1 MSTATDELRN
11 ELNKLI
17 EISSNLI
24 NKSSSYKWGCLNQE
38 LYQYWYTKALP
49 LINFLVPDRS
59 NEFENCYR
67 LNYSRKSLTPT
78 NYTILDYMNELRISG
93 YPTPDESTVMKVRF
107 DCQLGIIKGAVDRIN
122 SIVGNLEGVLQ
133 ADLFQSELDAAEHLL
148 KNGYL
153 RAAGA
158 IAGVVLEGHL
168 KTICKNHNITITN
181 KTAGISLLNDE
192 LKKAGVY
199 DTSQWR
205 RIQFL
210 GDIRNKCDH
219 KQTNEP
225 IVEDIEDL
233 ISGVT
238 KVINL
243 VF

>member
-1 MSTATDELRN
+1 LSTSTDELKN
-11 ELNKLI
+11 KLNKLI

-24 NKSSSYKWGCLNQE
+24 NKSSSYSWDSLNEE

-49 LINFLVPDRS
+49 LIKFLVPDRS

-67 LNYSRKSLTPT
+67 LNYSRQSLTPA
-78 NYTILDYMNELRISG
+78 NYTILDYMNGLSLSGANELSL
-93 YPTPDESTVMKVRF
+93 MKVRF
-107 DCQLGIIKGAVDRIN
+107 HCQLGIIKGAVDRIN

-133 ADLFQSELDAAEHLL
+133 VDLFQSELDAAEHLL

-168 KTICKNHNITITN
+168 KTICKNHNVTITN
-181 KTAGISLLNDE
+181 KTAGISILNDD

-210 GDIRNKCDH
+210 GDLRNKCDH
-219 KQTNEP
+219 KQTTEP
-225 IVEDIEDL
+225 TVEDIEDL

-238 KVINL
+238 KIINL
-243 VF
+243 IV